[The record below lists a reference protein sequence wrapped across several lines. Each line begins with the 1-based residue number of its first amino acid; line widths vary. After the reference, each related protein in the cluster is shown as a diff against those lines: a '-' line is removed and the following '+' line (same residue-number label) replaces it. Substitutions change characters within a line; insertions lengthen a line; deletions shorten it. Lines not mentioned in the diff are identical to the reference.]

1 MNPNRRQGMA
11 MAAAATL
18 VACCGSAFAQD
29 YPSRPITLVVAYP
42 PGGDT
47 DAMARLLAEKLSL
60 RLRQPVVIDN
70 RPGAG
75 GTVGNNLVARA
86 VPDGYTL
93 LFTPNP
99 FTIAPMVMQLPA
111 AATYDPLKGF
121 TPVIQTASQAVLLVA
136 HPSTGFKSVADMVA
150 AAKAGK
156 KLSYA
161 SPGAGSPMHIGAEW
175 LNRAAGVAIQHVP
188 YRGVAPAVNDVAA
201 GHVGLAYVTLGPV
214 AQYIQAGKLRALA
227 VTDPKRSPLLPDVPA
242 LAELGYK
249 DIAAGAWNGVFAPR
263 GTPAAVVQ
271 VLNTHLNEILKMP
284 EVVAKMATFGAV
296 PAGGA
301 PQVLAD
307 ANAADHERLGRV
319 IRELGITAQ

>member
-1 MNPNRRQGMA
+1 MNPNRRQGLS
-11 MAAAATL
+11 MAAAAAL
-18 VACCGSAFAQD
+18 AACCGGALAQD
-29 YPSRPITLVVAYP
+29 YPSRPVTLVVAYP

-47 DAMARLLAEKLSL
+47 DAMARLLAEKLSM
-60 RLRQPVVIDN
+60 RLKQPVVVDN

-121 TPVIQTASQAVLLVA
+121 TPVILTASQAVLLVA

-150 AAKAGK
+150 AARAGK
-156 KLSYA
+156 NLSYA

-175 LNRAAGVAIQHVP
+175 LNRAAGVKIQHVP

-214 AQYIQAGKLRALA
+214 AQYLQAGKLRALA
-227 VTDPKRSPLLPDVPA
+227 VTDPKRSPLLPEVPA

-271 VLNTHLNEILKMP
+271 ALNTHLNEILKMP
-284 EVVAKMATFGAV
+284 EVVSRMATFGAV
-296 PAGGA
+296 PVGGA
-301 PQVLAD
+301 SQVLAEV
-307 ANAADHERLGRV
+307 NAADHERLGRV